1 MTDTTPHR
9 PNLATRIVTRR
20 TEAPRR
26 VEADIA
32 VLGAGIAGVSAALE
46 AARLGRR
53 VILIDGAPTLGGQAV
68 GAVIGT
74 FCGLY
79 SNGPAPYQV
88 TGGIADAL
96 LRDLGKAGALAY
108 MHGRRRTVIV
118 QYDEVALARWI
129 ERAIAEAGIAVL
141 TGALLQ
147 DVERDG
153 RRLTGA
159 RFATRHGPVAV
170 SARGFVDAS
179 GDAALAWTAGLPCR
193 EPEAPIFGTQMV
205 VLEDVDEAALAA
217 IDRAELQR
225 RLGDES
231 ARRGLLRRD
240 GFVFATPGRGVALI
254 NMTHI
259 ATPLDPLGAAQAQL
273 AARDQADRLV
283 AFLKESYPAA
293 FGAARPRT
301 YGLPGVRQ
309 TRWIVGRHHLVADE
323 VRQGVRFADS
333 VGRCSWPIELHDRAA
348 GVHWEEFGD
357 DHLHWIPLGAMVPAE
372 ADNLV
377 AAGRCID
384 GDPAALSS
392 VRVMGPCIAMG
403 AAAAHTLDLA
413 GAGSVHQIDVAALQ
427 ARLRDNLE
435 RTDRKPPG

>member
-1 MTDTTPHR
+1 MSADAPHR
-9 PNLATRIVTRR
+9 PNLATRIVTRER
-20 TEAPRR
+20 GGARR
-26 VEADIA
+26 IDADIA

-46 AARLGRR
+46 AVRLGRR
-53 VILIDGAPTLGGQAV
+53 VVLIDGAPTLGGQAV

-96 LRDLGKAGALAY
+96 LRDLGEAQALHY
-108 MHGRRRTVIV
+108 MRGRRRTVIV

-129 ERAIAEAGIAVL
+129 ERNVAAAGIAVL
-141 TGALLQ
+141 TGALLLS
-147 DVERDG
+147 VKRDG

-159 RFATRHGPVAV
+159 HVATRHGEVEV
-170 SARGFVDAS
+170 KARGFVDAS

-193 EPEAPIFGTQMV
+193 EPESPIFGTQMV
-205 VLEDVDEAALAA
+205 VLEHVDEAALAK
-217 IDRAELQR
+217 IDRGELQR
-225 RLGDES
+225 RLGEE
-231 ARRGLLRRD
+231 AETRGLVRRD
-240 GFVFATPGRGVALI
+240 GFVFATPGRGVALV
-254 NMTHI
+254 NMTHV
-259 ATPLDPLGAAQAQL
+259 ATPLDPVEAARAQL

-283 AFLKESYPAA
+283 AFLGDAYPAA
-293 FGAARPRT
+293 FGAARVRS

-309 TRWIVGRHHLVADE
+309 TRWILGRHHLVADE
-323 VRQGVRFADS
+323 VRRGVRFEDA
-333 VGRCSWPIELHDRAA
+333 VGRCSWPIELHDRKE

-357 DHLHWIPLGAMVPAE
+357 NHMHWIPLGALVPKD
-372 ADNLV
+372 ADNVV

-403 AAAAHTLDLA
+403 AAAAHALDLA
-413 GAGSVHQIDVAALQ
+413 GAGSVHQIDFAALQ
-427 ARLRDNLE
+427 RRLHDNLD
-435 RTDRKPPG
+435 RTDRLAPA